1 MGGGAWPFLVGGV
14 SCLVDSVNERDL
26 CRIIGGTSMSVTGA
40 RRTCWVASNR
50 PGKHSRVLAELV
62 SDALLYET
70 NTENVLEVIGK
81 NRSVMPFDVLGC
93 TRATMTMSAS
103 NHFERLV
110 RKHWQIL

>member
-1 MGGGAWPFLVGGV
+1 MI
-14 SCLVDSVNERDL
+14 CLVDSVNERDL

-93 TRATMTMSAS
+93 TRVTMNRATSIRVTGLARVTPL
-103 NHFERLV
+103 FLV
-110 RKHWQIL
+110 

>member
-26 CRIIGGTSMSVTGA
+26 CCIIRGASYCVKGGGSFLGYEQSPWEKGRHLQAGV
-40 RRTCWVASNR
+40 SF
-50 PGKHSRVLAELV
+50 VL
-62 SDALLYET
+62 YKT

-93 TRATMTMSAS
+93 TRAI
-103 NHFERLV
+103 
-110 RKHWQIL
+110 ILIG